1 MSDNIELVLSKIK
14 EIESILSPEDYS
26 ENAHIE
32 YYNKQVAILKILEQR
47 VKAQKNVLYGT
58 SVLNGIINN
67 MNNLCSYV
75 NSFHQSRN
83 SSYINHINNTLNE
96 LLDFVSK
103 IPVNQKGDTF
113 ATLEKIVRDFEDSN
127 SNITNKLRKENSEL
141 NQQILVLTQNVA
153 KLERKIE
160 EKSIQLD
167 NITTTQQQ
175 QFSIAQEKRLN
186 DFSSKLEEFA
196 NQFETKKIEQDKL
209 YNTNFQ
215 ALKDSAEKRLGEMEQ
230 IQQKIEKIYG
240 IVGKEAVVGSQKKYA
255 DNARDFANILF
266 WGSIGLMLVFA
277 LVVVW
282 PVLEALCNSII
293 VFDPTKTFSNLNWNI
308 LLCRLPIAALLLLP
322 AIYMA
327 NESKK
332 QRDKE
337 NKYRELEIKMAAVEP
352 YFNNISESTKDEQTN
367 IPEKDVVKLE
377 LAKALLSPGVHTSEK
392 NVIIPHEISN
402 LIENIVKIVCN
413 RK

>member
-1 MSDNIELVLSKIK
+1 MSDNIELILNKIK

-26 ENAHIE
+26 ENDYVE

-47 VKAQKNVLYGT
+47 VKSQKTVLYGT
-58 SVLNGIINN
+58 SLLNSIVNN
-67 MNNLCSYV
+67 VNNLCSYV
-75 NSFHQSRN
+75 NSFHQSKN
-83 SSYINHINNTLNE
+83 SSYISHINNTLNE
-96 LLDFVSK
+96 LLEFISK
-103 IPVNQKGDTF
+103 IPVNQKGDTS
-113 ATLEKIVRDFEDSN
+113 ATLEKIVKDFEDSN
-127 SNITNKLRKENSEL
+127 LNITNRLRKENAEL
-141 NQQILVLTQNVA
+141 NQQILVLTQNIA

-160 EKSIQLD
+160 DKSNQLD
-167 NITTTQQQ
+167 GITTTQQQ
-175 QFSIAQEKRLN
+175 QFSAAQEKRLN
-186 DFSSKLEEFA
+186 DFSNKLDDFSS
-196 NQFETKKIEQDKL
+196 QFEAQKAEQDKL

-215 ALKDSAEKRLGEMEQ
+215 LLKDGAEKRLSDMEQ
-230 IQQKIEKIYG
+230 IQHKIEKIYG

-266 WGSIGLMLVFA
+266 WSSIGLMLVFA

-282 PVLEALCNSII
+282 PVLEALCNSIF
-293 VFDPTKTFSNLNWNI
+293 VFDQTKTFANLNWNI

-322 AIYMA
+322 AVYMA

-352 YFNNISESTKDEQTN
+352 YFNNISESTKDEQTQ

-377 LAKALLSPGVHTSEK
+377 LAKALLSPGVNVSEK

>member
-1 MSDNIELVLSKIK
+1 MSDNIELILNKIK

-26 ENAHIE
+26 ENDYVE
-32 YYNKQVAILKILEQR
+32 YYNKQVSILKILEQR
-47 VKAQKNVLYGT
+47 VKSQKNVLYGT
-58 SVLNGIINN
+58 SLLNSIVNN
-67 MNNLCSYV
+67 VNNLCSYV
-75 NSFHQSRN
+75 NSFHQSKN
-83 SSYINHINNTLNE
+83 SSYISHINNTLNE
-96 LLDFVSK
+96 LLEFISK

-113 ATLEKIVRDFEDSN
+113 ATLEKIVKDFEDSN
-127 SNITNKLRKENSEL
+127 LNITNRLRKENAEL
-141 NQQILVLTQNVA
+141 NQQILVLTQNIA

-160 EKSIQLD
+160 DKSNQLD
-167 NITTTQQQ
+167 GITTTQQQ
-175 QFSIAQEKRLN
+175 QFSAAQEKRLN
-186 DFSSKLEEFA
+186 DFSNKLDDFSS
-196 NQFETKKIEQDKL
+196 QFEAQKAEQDKL

-215 ALKDSAEKRLGEMEQ
+215 LLKDGAEKRLSDMEQ
-230 IQQKIEKIYG
+230 IQHKIEKIYG

-266 WGSIGLMLVFA
+266 WSSIGLMLVFA

-282 PVLEALCNSII
+282 PVLEALCNSIF
-293 VFDPTKTFSNLNWNI
+293 VFDQTKTFANLNWNI

-322 AIYMA
+322 AVYMA

-352 YFNNISESTKDEQTN
+352 YFNNISESTKDEQTQ

-377 LAKALLSPGVHTSEK
+377 LAKALLSPGGNAPDK

-402 LIENIVKIVCN
+402 LIENIVKIVCS
-413 RK
+413 KK

>member
-1 MSDNIELVLSKIK
+1 MSDNIEVILNKVK

-26 ENAHIE
+26 ENDYIE
-32 YYNKQVAILKILEQR
+32 YYNKQVATLKILEQR
-47 VKAQKNVLYGT
+47 VKSQKTILYGT
-58 SVLNGIINN
+58 SLLNSLVNN
-67 MNNLCSYV
+67 VNNLYSYV
-75 NSFHQSRN
+75 NSFHQSKN
-83 SSYINHINNTLNE
+83 SSYISHINNTLNE
-96 LLDFVSK
+96 LLEFMSK
-103 IPVNQKGDTF
+103 IPVSQKGDTS
-113 ATLEKIVRDFEDSN
+113 ATLEKIVKDFEDSN

-141 NQQILVLTQNVA
+141 NQQILALTQNIA

-160 EKSIQLD
+160 EKSNQLD
-167 NITTTQQQ
+167 SITTTQQQ
-175 QFSIAQEKRLN
+175 QFSTAQEKRLN
-186 DFSSKLEEFA
+186 DFSNKLDEFS
-196 NQFETKKIEQDKL
+196 NQFEAQKAEQDKL

-215 ALKDSAEKRLGEMEQ
+215 LLKDGAEKRLSDMEQ
-230 IQQKIEKIYG
+230 IQHKIEKIYG

-266 WGSIGLMLVFA
+266 WSSIGLMLVFA

-282 PVLEALCNSII
+282 PVLEALCNSIF
-293 VFDPTKTFSNLNWNI
+293 VFDQTKTFANLNWNI

-322 AIYMA
+322 AVYMA

-352 YFNNISESTKDEQTN
+352 YFNNISESTKDEQTQ

-377 LAKALLSPGVHTSEK
+377 LAKALLSPGVNVSEK